1 MLKTCSECKS
11 QQIADKT
18 ASFYYVITAI
28 LGVIGAV
35 LVFVAWPWSFLVL
48 TGMLVSVVLAV
59 DLPKRTYRCKNCGH
73 EWHEGYNPSGD
84 SSVFTPADE
93 LAQ

>member
-11 QQIADKT
+11 QQVADKT

-28 LGVIGAV
+28 LGVIGTV
-35 LVFVAWPWSFLVL
+35 LVFFAWPWSFLVL
-48 TGMLVSVVLAV
+48 AGMLVSVVLAV

-73 EWHEGYNPSGD
+73 EWHEGYNASGD
-84 SSVFTPADE
+84 NSVFTPADE
-93 LAQ
+93 LAH